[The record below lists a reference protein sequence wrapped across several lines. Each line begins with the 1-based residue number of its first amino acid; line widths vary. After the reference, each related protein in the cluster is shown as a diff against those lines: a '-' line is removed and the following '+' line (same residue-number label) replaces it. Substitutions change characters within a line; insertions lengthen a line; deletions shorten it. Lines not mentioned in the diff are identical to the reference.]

1 MAQVFFMKYN
11 KIQIRGVLG
20 RIVMIRGVLGRIVIL
35 MRLLFYLYTTLLVP
49 SAQPNKIL
57 HSLSPYLP
65 PSG

>member
-1 MAQVFFMKYN
+1 MSLTMAQVFFMKYY
-11 KIQIRGVLG
+11 KIQ
-20 RIVMIRGVLGRIVIL
+20 IRGVLGRIVIL